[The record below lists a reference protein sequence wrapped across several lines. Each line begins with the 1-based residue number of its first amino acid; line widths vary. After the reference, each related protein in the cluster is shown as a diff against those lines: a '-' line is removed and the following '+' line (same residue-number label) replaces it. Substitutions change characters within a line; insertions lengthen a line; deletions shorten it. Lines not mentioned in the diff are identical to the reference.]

1 MEKVWSEFLEKI
13 QNFLKPPK
21 KNSLILL
28 LLTGILLLV
37 IVWPASDREEKS
49 TESLSGNEST
59 DPGTET
65 DFLDD
70 EDYKKDMEKR
80 LSEALGRMEG
90 VGQAEVVITWKSTG
104 QRVIEKDQSS
114 DSQVSSEAD
123 GGGGTREIQER
134 SDDKSSVYTQQSDGS
149 QTPYVSKELTPDAEG
164 VLVIADG
171 GDNPVVVQN
180 ITEAVQAL
188 FGLEAHKIK
197 IMKRADT

>member
-134 SDDKSSVYTQQSDGS
+134 SYDKSSVYTQQSDGS